1 MLAYLQIRGLAVI
14 DQLALE
20 LTCGLNVLTGETG
33 AGKSIIVGALG
44 SLRGSRGGRS
54 RPLTLRAGAEQGV
67 VEAQFIV
74 PPGSATEEALARLGV
89 VGSLDSEAGAGAELV
104 LSRALSRGGRSRA
117 AVQGAL
123 VPQAQLAAVGECL
136 VDICSQHE
144 QHSLARLGRHLEL
157 LDEHLTDR
165 GGGSAAARSRG
176 GLSFGALLT
185 EYRQRYAELR
195 RVERELTEARAVLGK
210 DPALGAYWQHQ
221 LEELTAVDPREGEW
235 EELSAALRRFNSA
248 KLVTERLQQVEHELS
263 LGEDA
268 VTSKLQALERQL
280 CAVGEPA
287 LSAVVE
293 PLESARL
300 ACEAALSQVERLLA
314 REVSGESLAQLE
326 ERRHQLATLRRKH
339 GEDLLAA
346 RERLAEEVG
355 RWQGAAERVAALDV
369 EREALLEQAL
379 GVAQELH
386 QRRVEGAVT
395 LGRAVTRELSSL
407 HMPHAQIIIQ
417 VEELAPERL
426 HAAGVSRVELL
437 VSANPGEPP
446 GPLSEVASG
455 GELSRVLL
463 ALSAVS
469 RGRSGVSTYVFDEV
483 DAGVGGKVADAI
495 GRRLL
500 SAARGGEGSQVLCIT
515 HLPQVAAYA
524 DIHFRVEK
532 VTRGGRAQ
540 ARVVRLSEAER
551 REELARMLGGA
562 EVTDSALAHAE
573 RLLTEARK
581 VREAPAGGVRRTARS
596 GRRRTSGRA
605 A

>member
-20 LTCGLNVLTGETG
+20 LTQGLNVLTGETG

-44 SLRGSRGGRS
+44 SLRGSRGARS
-54 RPLTLRAGAEQGV
+54 RPLSLRAGAEQGV

-74 PPGSATEEALARLGV
+74 PPGSTAEEALARLGV
-89 VGSLDSEAGAGAELV
+89 APSAAGDGGAELV
-104 LSRALSRGGRSRA
+104 LSRVLSRGGRSRA

-165 GGGSAAARSRG
+165 GVGSVAKSRG
-176 GLSFGALLT
+176 GLSFGALLA

-195 RVERELTEARAVLGK
+195 RVERELAEARAVLGK

-235 EELSAALRRFNSA
+235 EELSAALRRLHSA
-248 KLVTERLQQVEHELS
+248 QIVTERLQQVEHELS

-268 VTSKLQALERQL
+268 VTSKLHALERQL
-280 CAVGEPA
+280 RAVGEA
-287 LSAVVE
+287 ELSAVAE

-314 REVSGESLAQLE
+314 REASGESLAALE

-339 GEDLLAA
+339 GEDLIAA
-346 RERLAEEVG
+346 RERLSQEVG
-355 RWQGAAERVAALDV
+355 RWQGAEERVAALDV
-369 EREALLEQAL
+369 EREAALEQAL
-379 GVAQELH
+379 GVARELH
-386 QRRVEGAVT
+386 QRRVEGAAE
-395 LGRAVTRELSSL
+395 LGRAVTRELASL
-407 HMPHAQIIIQ
+407 HMPHAQIRIQ
-417 VEELAPERL
+417 VEELTPERL
-426 HAAGVSRVELL
+426 HAAGLDRVELL

-500 SAARGGEGSQVLCIT
+500 GAARGGEGSQVLCIT

-524 DIHFRVEK
+524 DSHFRVEK

-540 ARVVRLSEAER
+540 TRVVRLSEAER

-573 RLLTEARK
+573 RLLVEARK
-581 VREAPAGGVRRTARS
+581 VREAPAGGVRRAARAR
-596 GRRRTSGRA
+596 GARRRTSKRA